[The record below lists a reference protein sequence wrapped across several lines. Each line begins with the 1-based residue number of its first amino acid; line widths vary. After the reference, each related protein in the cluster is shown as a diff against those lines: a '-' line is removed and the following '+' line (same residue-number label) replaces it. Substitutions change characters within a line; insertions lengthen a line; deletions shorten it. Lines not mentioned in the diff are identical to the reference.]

1 MFWSPRNR
9 LDGIQLG
16 IDIFQDENVGAEKT
30 LPLHARAKALGDF
43 HVQRLL
49 DIGGLRAPD
58 CALGNFELDENILL
72 LVFRVL
78 RSDEIDGTDFPDG
91 HSAQFDQSADG
102 EIFDF
107 ARDTVFKYVTLAEIS
122 PQAHRKERGDQERCS
137 RQDKKTDSKM
147 MGFDAHAASRFR
159 NCRTQGWL
167 AFSRNHAGGP
177 SAAIPRVFGSSTT
190 TRSATE

>member
-9 LDGIQLG
+9 FDGIQLG
-16 IDIFQDENVGAEKT
+16 VDIFEDENIGAEKP
-30 LPLHARAKALGDF
+30 LALHARAKPLCDF
-43 HVQRLL
+43 PIQRLL
-49 DIGGLRAPD
+49 DIGCLRAPD
-58 CALGNFELDENILL
+58 CALWNLELNDNILF

-78 RSDEIDGTDFPDG
+78 CPDEFDGTDFANG
-91 HSAQFDQSADG
+91 NSAQRDQRTDG

-107 ARDTVFKYVTLAEIS
+107 ARDLGFKYLLLAKIS
-122 PQAHRKERGDQERCS
+122 LQTHRKERPDQQRGS
-137 RQDKKTDSKM
+137 RQDKKTNSKM
-147 MGFDAHAASRFR
+147 MEFDAHAASRFR

-167 AFSRNHAGGP
+167 AFSRNHDGAP